1 MVVVAHGPAQAAHYI
16 TPLDDC
22 IGGMPTRGPQ
32 FLHRYFR
39 KTMTTTSFMYSII
52 LEGSEG
58 NDVKIADLDRLL
70 GAQGLVEAVCLDALP
85 VGGGRGHGRVR
96 GAHREAG
103 VRGPVVLPQQPH
115 CSVSMVTWTVS

>member
-1 MVVVAHGPAQAAHYI
+1 MVALSHQNLP
-16 TPLDDC
+16 
-22 IGGMPTRGPQ
+22 
-32 FLHRYFR
+32 
-39 KTMTTTSFMYSII
+39 
-52 LEGSEG
+52 G